1 MTDATSFLRGEPRP
15 ALHRAAAAAP
25 YLLGLASA
33 LILATALV
41 FEHGFGYAP
50 CKLCLYQR
58 MPYYIALGL
67 VLPPLVWKRRAM
79 LPVLALAML
88 LFIGNAGIA
97 GFHVGVEQGWWQGP
111 ATCSAALL
119 PDDPAEALK
128 QIQSAPLVRCD
139 AVAWSFLGLSMAG
152 WNLLLALGLAG
163 FAGYAF
169 MMHKR
174 GEI

>member
-1 MTDATSFLRGEPRP
+1 MTEETSMTPNGRQAAWR
-15 ALHRAAAAAP
+15 RAAALAP
-25 YLLGLASA
+25 LLLSVASA

-58 MPYYIALGL
+58 VPYYIALGL
-67 VLPPLVWKRRAM
+67 FLPPLVWGRRAVI
-79 LPVLALAML
+79 PTLALALL
-88 LFIGNAGIA
+88 LFAGGAGIA

-111 ATCSAALL
+111 ATCSAASL

-139 AVAWSFLGLSMAG
+139 QVSWSFFGLSMAG
-152 WNLLLALGLAG
+152 WNFLLALGLAG
-163 FAGYAF
+163 FAGYALRD
-169 MMHKR
+169 HRR
-174 GEI
+174 GKA